1 MGYHSFDLQ
10 SAVYSL
16 LSGDSSLDTLIGD
29 GRIYDSVAP
38 QDSAYPYVVIGM
50 ETVSDVGTNT
60 LDGNIY
66 NLNIEVW
73 SQYRGQKQIKEVME
87 RIYNLVNNVSISV
100 SGADSVMSYVNNTT
114 TMVEVDGITRHGIVN
129 VDFTIYDS

>member
-100 SGADSVMSYVNNTT
+100 SGADSVMSNVNNTT